1 MEALKRA
8 IKSPPKIVVLG
19 GGFGGLE
26 TAKHLRR
33 LARSGRAHVRLISDS
48 EAFVF
53 TPFLCE
59 VAGGSIELRHV
70 VQSIREMVVP
80 WGVGFTQARVEGLEP
95 DSRLVLTDRGPMVF
109 DYLVVGLG
117 SAVNFFGVGGAR
129 EHCLTLHKLA
139 DAQRLRSRLGATLEE
154 AAASRDSGQE
164 RPIRCAVIGA
174 GPTGVE
180 LVCELADM
188 LREVLPRCYPEL
200 PAEAVELTLLEASD
214 NILGIYH
221 PDLQKYAEERIASKG
236 VRLVKGAKVERVGQE
251 EVHLADGEVLPCDIA
266 VWTAGIQPN
275 PVLKTMGLPLTEI
288 GYLRVEPTLQVPG
301 HPNVYGLGDCTSFLS
316 ETDGKS
322 LPAEAQV
329 AVQQAQCIARNL
341 AAELEGRPLET
352 FRYHHFGRLISLG
365 TRYAV
370 TDFMRVR
377 FSGFVGWW
385 LWRTI
390 YLVKLRRAKNILRVM
405 LDWTIDLFFGREL
418 YRLPGIEAE
427 ARRVEDEESLGVTSE
442 VSPRMLHE

>member
-1 MEALKRA
+1 MRSTGASTS
-8 IKSPPKIVVLG
+8 SPPTIVILG

-26 TAKHLRR
+26 TAKRLRR
-33 LARSGRAHVRLISDS
+33 LARSGRARVRLISDS
-48 EAFVF
+48 ETFVF

-80 WGVGFTQARVEGLEP
+80 CGVEFTQARVEGLEP
-95 DSRLVLTDRGPMVF
+95 DSRLVLTDRGPLAY
-109 DYLVVGLG
+109 DSLVVALG
-117 SAVNFFGVGGAR
+117 SRVNYFSVEGAR
-129 EHCLTLHKLA
+129 ERCLTLHQLA
-139 DAQRLRSRLGATLEE
+139 DAQRLRSRLGAALEE
-154 AAASRDSGQE
+154 AAAAGDAGGE
-164 RPIRCAVIGA
+164 RPIRCIVIGA

-188 LREVLPRCYPEL
+188 LKEVLARCYPEL
-200 PAEAVELTLLEASD
+200 PARAVELTLLEASE
-214 NILGIYH
+214 NILGIYG
-221 PDLQKYAEERIASKG
+221 PDLQRYAEERVLAKG
-236 VRLVKGAKVERVGQE
+236 VRVRKMSPVVAVEERSIR
-251 EVHLADGEVLPCDIA
+251 LADGQVLPCDIA

-275 PVLKTMGLPLTEI
+275 PVLRSMRLPLTDR
-288 GYLRVEPTLQVPG
+288 GFLQVGPTLQVPG
-301 HPNVYGLGDCTSFLS
+301 RPEVFGLGDCASFES
-316 ETDGKS
+316 ETDGKP

-341 AAELEGRPLET
+341 RARLEGRSLER

-370 TDFMRVR
+370 TDFMKVR

-390 YLVKLRRAKNILRVM
+390 YLVKLRRVKNILRVM

-418 YRLPGIEAE
+418 YRLPGIEA
-427 ARRVEDEESLGVTSE
+427 D
-442 VSPRMLHE
+442 SPRAEAEEPLEAASKV

>member
-1 MEALKRA
+1 MEIRKSA
-8 IKSPPKIVVLG
+8 IKSPPKIVILG

-33 LARSGRAHVRLISDS
+33 LARSGEVQVRLISDS

-70 VQSIREMVVP
+70 VQSIRELVVP
-80 WGVGFTQARVEGLEP
+80 WSVQFTQARVEGLDPEA
-95 DSRLVLTDRGPMVF
+95 RLVLTDRGPVEY
-109 DYLVVGLG
+109 DHLVVGLG
-117 SAVNFFGVGGAR
+117 STVNFYGVEGAR
-129 EHCLTLHKLA
+129 EHCLTLHQLA
-139 DAQRLRSRLGATLEE
+139 DAQRLRSRLGAALEE
-154 AAASRDSGQE
+154 AAASKDAGE
-164 RPIRCAVIGA
+164 AGPIRCIVIGA

-188 LREVLPRCYPEL
+188 FREVLPRCYPEL
-200 PAEAVELTLLEASD
+200 PAQAVEMTLLEASE

-221 PDLQKYAEERIASKG
+221 PKLQAYAEDRIRAKG
-236 VRLVKGAKVERVGQE
+236 IRVRKSAPVMYVEEQSI
-251 EVHLADGEVLPCDIA
+251 HLANGEAVPCDIA
-266 VWTAGIQPN
+266 IWTAGIKPN
-275 PVLKTMGLPLTEI
+275 PVLRNMNLPLTEQ
-288 GYLRVEPTLQVPG
+288 GFLRVDSTLQVPG
-301 HPNVYGLGDCTSFLS
+301 HPTIYGLGDCTSCINDS
-316 ETDGKS
+316 DGKP

-341 AAELEGRPLET
+341 AAQLQGRPLKK
-352 FRYHHFGRLISLG
+352 FRYHHYGRLISLG

-377 FSGFVGWW
+377 FSGFIGWW

-390 YLVKLRRAKNILRVM
+390 YLVKLRRLKNILRVM

-418 YRLPGIEAE
+418 YRLPGIEATTQG
-427 ARRVEDEESLGVTSE
+427 VKTEELETASNV
-442 VSPRMLHE
+442 

>member
-1 MEALKRA
+1 MTPR
-8 IKSPPKIVVLG
+8 IVILG

-26 TAKHLRR
+26 TAKCLRR
-33 LARSGRAHVRLISDS
+33 LSRSGRARVRLISES

-80 WGVGFTQARVEGLEP
+80 WGVGFTQARVEGLEAG
-95 DSRLVLTDRGPMVF
+95 SRLVLTDKGPVSY

-117 SAVNFFGVGGAR
+117 SAVNFYGVEGAR
-129 EHCLTLHKLA
+129 EHCLRLHHLA
-139 DAQRLRSRLGATLEE
+139 DAQRLRYRLGAALED
-154 AAASRDSGQE
+154 AASSKDVPE
-164 RPIRCAVIGA
+164 ATPIRCVVIGA

-188 LREVLPRCYPEL
+188 FEEVLPRCYPEL
-200 PAEAVELTLLEASD
+200 PAGAVEITLLEASD
-214 NILGIYH
+214 SILGIYH
-221 PDLQKYAEERIASKG
+221 PRLREYAEERIRAKG
-236 VRLVKGAKVERVGQE
+236 IKLAKATRVVEVGRDAVRLAS
-251 EVHLADGEVLPCDIA
+251 GEVLACDVA

-275 PVLKTMGLPLTEI
+275 PVLRKMGLPLSESGHLEVT
-288 GYLRVEPTLQVPG
+288 PTLQVPG
-301 HPNVYGLGDCTSFLS
+301 HPHVYGLGDCARSVG
-316 ETDGKS
+316 EPDREP
-322 LPAEAQV
+322 LPPEAQV

-341 AAELEGRPLET
+341 EAQIGGRPLED
-352 FRYHHFGRLISLG
+352 FRYHHYGRLISLG

-390 YLVKLRRAKNILRVM
+390 YLLKLRRLKNILRVM

-418 YRLPGIEAE
+418 YRLPGIGADWPEAE
-427 ARRVEDEESLGVTSE
+427 AERPVEDAAKV
-442 VSPRMLHE
+442 